1 MCLVLIGVFGVM
13 VFIIGKYGVG
23 ILVQLGQLIICF
35 YIICIL
41 FVVVVLGSI
50 VWVIGFSIFKFI
62 CYIWEELLIVLGIF
76 LLELVLLR
84 MFDKMEKLGCCKL
97 VVGLVIL
104 IGYLF
109 NFDGIFIYLMMVVVF
124 IVQVINSY
132 MDIFYQIILL
142 VVLLFFLKGVVGV
155 IGSGFIVLVVIILV
169 VGYLL
174 VVGLV
179 LIFGIDCFMF
189 EVCVLINLVG
199 NGVVMVVVVKW
210 VKELD
215 VKQMDDVL
223 NNCVLVNKM
232 YELFF

>member
-1 MCLVLIGVFGVM
+1 M
-13 VFIIGKYGVG
+13 
-23 ILVQLGQLIICF
+23 
-35 YIICIL
+35 
-41 FVVVVLGSI
+41 I

-62 CYIWEELLIVLGIF
+62 CYIWEELFIVFGIF
-76 LLELVLLR
+76 FFELVLLC

-104 IGYLF
+104 MGYLF

-132 MDIFYQIILL
+132 MDIFYQIMLL
-142 VVLLFFLKGVVGV
+142 VVLLLLLKGVVGV
-155 IGSGFIVLVVIILV
+155 IGSGFIVLVVIIFV

-215 VKQMDDVL
+215 
-223 NNCVLVNKM
+223 
-232 YELFF
+232 Y